1 MTRKLLV
8 GAIAVGALAVTA
20 GTAVALSGQQDPTN
34 TSSAT
39 TTTSSSPFSTSSSP
53 SSTSGSSTSGSPT
66 SPTSSTESSPTST
79 GTNSPS
85 STVPVDPVISRDE
98 AIRIAQER
106 VGGGDVTE
114 VENELEHGRPEWKIE
129 LHVNGVE
136 HDVRV
141 DARTGDVT
149 RVDSDDDRDD
159 DDHDGRDD
167 RDDRDDDNSG
177 KGSGDDQYDDD

>member
-1 MTRKLLV
+1 MIRKPTRKLLV

-20 GTAVALSGQQDPTN
+20 GTAVALSNQDDPTN

-39 TTTSSSPFSTSSSP
+39 TTSASPFSTE
-53 SSTSGSSTSGSPT
+53 SSTESST
-66 SPTSSTESSPTST
+66 TESSPTST
-79 GTNSPS
+79 GTNSPT

-106 VGGGDVTE
+106 VGGGVVTE

-141 DARTGDVT
+141 DAQTGDIT
-149 RVDSDDDRDD
+149 RVDSDDDRY
-159 DDHDGRDD
+159 DD
-167 RDDRDDDNSG
+167 RDD
-177 KGSGDDQYDDD
+177 KDDQYDDD

>member
-20 GTAVALSGQQDPTN
+20 GTAVALSSQPDPTN
-34 TSSAT
+34 TSSQP
-39 TTTSSSPFSTSSSP
+39 TTTSSTSFTTSSSTGSSTSSSTP
-53 SSTSGSSTSGSPT
+53 
-66 SPTSSTESSPTST
+66 ESST
-79 GTNSPS
+79 GTSSPS
-85 STVPVDPVISRDE
+85 STVPVDPVISRDD

-114 VENELEHGRPEWKIE
+114 VENEMEHGRPEWKIE
-129 LHVNGVE
+129 LSVNGIE

-141 DARTGDVT
+141 DAQTGDIT

-159 DDHDGRDD
+159 RDD
-167 RDDRDDDNSG
+167 RDDHDDDNSG
-177 KGSGDDQYDDD
+177 HGGGDDKYDDD

>member
-8 GAIAVGALAVTA
+8 GAIAVGAFAVTA
-20 GTAVALSGQQDPTN
+20 GTAVALSNQDDPTN

-39 TTTSSSPFSTSSSP
+39 TTSSSPFSTE
-53 SSTSGSSTSGSPT
+53 SSTTGSSTP
-66 SPTSSTESSPTST
+66 STESSPTST
-79 GTNSPS
+79 GTNSPP

-114 VENELEHGRPEWKIE
+114 VETELEHGRPEWKIE

-141 DARTGDVT
+141 DAQTGDIT
-149 RVDSDDDRDD
+149 RVDSDDD
-159 DDHDGRDD
+159 DHDDRHGD
-167 RDDRDDDNSG
+167 RDDRDD
-177 KGSGDDQYDDD
+177 QYDDD

>member
-20 GTAVALSGQQDPTN
+20 GTAVALSGQENSTPA
-34 TSSAT
+34 SSSVS
-39 TTTSSSPFSTSSSP
+39 TTSFTTESTSTGSSP
-53 SSTSGSSTSGSPT
+53 SA
-66 SPTSSTESSPTST
+66 
-79 GTNSPS
+79 
-85 STVPVDPVISRDE
+85 VPVDPLISQDE

-114 VENELEHGRPEWKIE
+114 VETELEHGRPEWKIE

-141 DARTGDVT
+141 DAQTGDIT
-149 RVDSDDDRDD
+149 RVDSDDDR
-159 DDHDGRDD
+159 HDD
-167 RDDRDDDNSG
+167 R
-177 KGSGDDQYDDD
+177 DDQYDDD